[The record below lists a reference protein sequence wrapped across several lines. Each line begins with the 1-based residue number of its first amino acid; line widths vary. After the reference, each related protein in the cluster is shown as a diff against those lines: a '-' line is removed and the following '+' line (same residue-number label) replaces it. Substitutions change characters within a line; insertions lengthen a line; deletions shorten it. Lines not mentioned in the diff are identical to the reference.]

1 MGNLIK
7 LNFELKNDSKIS
19 GDEVFQVYIK
29 DIDAS
34 FRTPNSS
41 LIFFKRIHLKSGEK
55 RKINIII
62 NEDMMAMVNKVG
74 EKQIES
80 GDFKIYVG
88 GSSPGQRSEE
98 LGKYLME
105 AIFTVE

>member
-41 LIFFKRIHLKSGEK
+41 LIFF
-55 RKINIII
+55 
-62 NEDMMAMVNKVG
+62 MVASDSSLEILYVFVKTIKVG
-74 EKQIES
+74 R
-80 GDFKIYVG
+80 
-88 GSSPGQRSEE
+88 P
-98 LGKYLME
+98 
-105 AIFTVE
+105 